1 MTSSSSAEAATAT
14 SKPTGVVYS
23 GFGGQTTPAAEAGGN
38 EGGKS
43 AGVLAMD
50 LGKSYGLA
58 VVLTG
63 VFAGFALV
71 L

>member
-1 MTSSSSAEAATAT
+1 M
-14 SKPTGVVYS
+14 VFN
-23 GFGGQTTPAAEAGGN
+23 GFGGQTTPAADASGN